1 MKLNFS
7 LRQLQF
13 VAKKKNEIIC
23 LPYVSVGKRFVPVI
37 SINLNLSL
45 YIVTLFQLLCFL
57 LPLSHPKKK
66 CNYTLYFV
74 CPSFRHSI
82 FWTQMSLSVLGKV
95 LVMNSHWGLRGS
107 FSFFWVTSSYKLSLV
122 PTVLSTQHSAQFL
135 SAPVSW
141 AQQVCHTF
149 GARKSDICTA
159 AE

>member
-1 MKLNFS
+1 MPS
-7 LRQLQF
+7 
-13 VAKKKNEIIC
+13 
-23 LPYVSVGKRFVPVI
+23 YVSLGKRFVPVI

-45 YIVTLFQLLCFL
+45 YIVTLFQLLFFL

-82 FWTQMSLSVLGKV
+82 FWTQMSLLVFGKV

-107 FSFFWVTSSYKLSLV
+107 FSFLLVTSSYKLFLV
-122 PTVLSTQHSAQFL
+122 PTVLSTEHSTQFF

-141 AQQVCHTF
+141 VQQVCHTS
-149 GARKSDICTA
+149 GAKKSDICRG